1 MTTSNE
7 PKKPQR
13 GACPN
18 CGSKNLRRVREG
30 EQEFVVV
37 PKRAC
42 KDCGTVFSPAV
53 SPLLAVVTGVLAAV
67 ALFVF
72 VWGMFF
78 NEKIAADM
86 MSWVV
91 WLALVAGFCLV
102 MATVHILRQREP
114 KIYESPPKVRGPK
127 PWDNPRGGADGR

>member
-1 MTTSNE
+1 MTTPTE
-7 PKKPQR
+7 PTKYER
-13 GACPN
+13 RACPN

-53 SPLLAVVTGVLAAV
+53 SPLLAIVTGILAAI
-67 ALFVF
+67 ALVVF

-78 NEKIAADM
+78 NEKVAPDLM
-86 MSWVV
+86 GWVV
-91 WLALVAGFCLV
+91 WLALVGGLCLV
-102 MATVHILRQREP
+102 MATVQILRQREP
-114 KIYESPPKVRGPK
+114 KIHEVPRGPREAK
-127 PWDNPRGGADGR
+127 PWDNPQGEE

>member
-1 MTTSNE
+1 MSTSGE
-7 PKKPQR
+7 PTKPQR

-37 PKRAC
+37 PKREC
-42 KDCGTVFSPAV
+42 KDCGAVFSPAV
-53 SPLLAVVTGVLAAV
+53 SPLLAILTGALAAV
-67 ALFVF
+67 ALVVF

-78 NEKIAADM
+78 NEKIDADM

-102 MATVHILRQREP
+102 MATLHTLRQHEP
-114 KIYESPPKVRGPK
+114 KVHESPPKVREPK
-127 PWDNPRGGADGR
+127 PW